1 VGDFLRVVG
10 SWGLGA
16 LLLLL
21 LLVGIAGAV
30 VLQWG
35 AVSAPLLAAVGMV
48 IVLVGASRAYHRIAA
63 ERDQPRSRPDPDHAG
78 FTVNAGAPYAGIPS
92 GVNSLII
99 PDVAVVNWSETPID
113 LRFTLLAAD
122 GSGPLESVI
131 SSSRTVSAG
140 LALPNPMHLGPR
152 SSRNG
157 RLIWVHGGGDAAQ
170 YVAVGSVLRV
180 LEESSG
186 VLVDIGL
193 SNAGFKYPA
202 PTRS

>member
-1 VGDFLRVVG
+1 MR
-10 SWGLGA
+10 
-16 LLLLL
+16 
-21 LLVGIAGAV
+21 
-30 VLQWG
+30 
-35 AVSAPLLAAVGMV
+35 
-48 IVLVGASRAYHRIAA
+48 
-63 ERDQPRSRPDPDHAG
+63 
-78 FTVNAGAPYAGIPS
+78 PS
-92 GVNSLII
+92 GVNSLIV
-99 PDVAVVNWSETPID
+99 PDVGIVNWSDTPIE

-140 LALPNPMHLGPR
+140 LALSNPMHLGPR

-193 SNAGFKYPA
+193 SNAGFEYPP
-202 PTRS
+202 PTQS